1 MVMML
6 LWVVGCPS
14 VKDGS
19 SGLLPAG
26 VVQPHPIAVLIL
38 RSDMMSVTE
47 KVPTWLTSSV
57 KPGRCALEV
66 DDFSANV
73 ALRAPLTSENMTLPV
88 ADRLR
93 FAATESSTKL
103 EPLLASCR
111 KNSISA
117 ELSTK

>member
-1 MVMML
+1 
-6 LWVVGCPS
+6 
-14 VKDGS
+14 
-19 SGLLPAG
+19 
-26 VVQPHPIAVLIL
+26 
-38 RSDMMSVTE
+38 MMSVTE

-73 ALRAPLTSENMTLPV
+73 ALRAPLTSVNMTLPV

-93 FAATESSTKL
+93 FAATESSTKV

-111 KNSISA
+111 KKSISA
-117 ELSTK
+117 ELSSRITGETVPLPIPGIFKSKSVSPLPANVPISARLFPLVPKVN